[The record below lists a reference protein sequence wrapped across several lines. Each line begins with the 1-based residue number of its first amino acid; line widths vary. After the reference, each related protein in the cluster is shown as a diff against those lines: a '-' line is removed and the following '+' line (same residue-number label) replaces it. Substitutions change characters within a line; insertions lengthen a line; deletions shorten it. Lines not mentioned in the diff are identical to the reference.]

1 MKNRPTEKLL
11 EMLTKIKDEKELK
24 RYIKTS
30 SSEKE
35 SLKLSKY
42 ILEVCN
48 KKDIKKSEIIRN
60 ADIYRTYGYEILNGS
75 KLPSRDKLLRICIGN
90 KFSLKETNRC
100 LTLAKHGILYAKNP
114 RDSIIIFA
122 INNKLSLIETDI
134 LLDDHG
140 LKVLD

>member
-90 KFSLKETNRC
+90 KFSL
-100 LTLAKHGILYAKNP
+100 
-114 RDSIIIFA
+114 
-122 INNKLSLIETDI
+122 
-134 LLDDHG
+134 
-140 LKVLD
+140 